1 MAICKPNCVTALP
14 SFGAINDCDVTSLL
28 ASGEI
33 AKVIFTKCDTTFTDV
48 DDDTEW
54 AAKVDDGD
62 ITVPFVGN
70 GKLDET
76 QESGEIRVGCQTVS
90 TICKKPFEFTSYITD
105 TTNQTDST
113 LYNDILKQRLGLTV
127 TFLTCDGHLLIN
139 PDWTTGAGI
148 GSALSMLK
156 ISQIFTGEADSK
168 MHYKISGEIT
178 ECRSLKRVKLSADT
192 IAVINAA

>member
-14 SFGAINDCDVTSLL
+14 SFGAIDDCDVTSLL

-33 AKVIFTKCDTTFTDV
+33 AKIIFTKCDSGFTDV
-48 DDDTEW
+48 DDDAEWGSKLTE
-54 AAKVDDGD
+54 GD
-62 ITVPFVGN
+62 ITIPFVGN

-105 TTNQTDST
+105 VDGQTDST

-127 TFLTCDGHLLIN
+127 SFLTCDGYLLIN
-139 PDWTTGAGI
+139 PDWVTTQNI
-148 GSALSMLK
+148 GLALSMLK
-156 ISQIFTGEADSK
+156 ISQIFSGEADSK
-168 MHYKISGEIT
+168 MYYKISGEIT
-178 ECRSLKRVKLSADT
+178 ECRSLKRVKLSAAT
-192 IAVINAA
+192 IAVINAG